1 VAGLFTNQIEMKK
14 EYVVRDLESNLF
26 YGSIT
31 FGWVED
37 IKLSYRSNSIE
48 DAERVI
54 SKQPKGYYV
63 IDTVYV
69 S

>member
-1 VAGLFTNQIEMKK
+1 MKK
-14 EYVVRDLESNLF
+14 EYIVRDLESDLF

-31 FGWVED
+31 FGWVDD
-37 IKLSYRSNSIE
+37 IKLSYRSETIE

-54 SKQPKGYYV
+54 NQMPRGYYV

>member
-1 VAGLFTNQIEMKK
+1 MKK
-14 EYVVRDLESNLF
+14 EYVVRDLETDLF
-26 YGSIT
+26 YGALT

-37 IKLSYRSNSIE
+37 IKLSYRSNTIE

-54 SKQPKGYYV
+54 SQRPKGYYV

-69 S
+69 L